1 MSILERLGNY
11 FLILFPISRIYISK
25 GIEGIYFCED
35 NSYIREATWIIMCNV
50 CIGCK
55 PFQFVLTLVLSL
67 CSLRYYSLPTYLLFH
82 MSWIDR
88 FVHEQFMNRQTEPL
102 QALRAFQLNFITL
115 QELHALKEIYRER
128 NVCYCISKITCLSW
142 CISPR
147 EVYLPLNIVTSLN
160 DYSFGVRNYCFE
172 MIFFSFPN
180 SNKFLCIRN

>member
-1 MSILERLGNY
+1 M
-11 FLILFPISRIYISK
+11 
-25 GIEGIYFCED
+25 GIEGIYFYED
-35 NSYIREATWIIMCNV
+35 IPYIREATWIRMCNV

-67 CSLRYYSLPTYLLFH
+67 CSLTYYNLPTHRLLP

-115 QELHALKEIYRER
+115 QELHALKAIYTDRR
-128 NVCYCISKITCLSW
+128 VCYYISKITCLSW

-147 EVYLPLNIVTSLN
+147 GVYLPLTIVTSLN
-160 DYSFGVRNYCFE
+160 DYSFGVHTYCF
-172 MIFFSFPN
+172 
-180 SNKFLCIRN
+180 K